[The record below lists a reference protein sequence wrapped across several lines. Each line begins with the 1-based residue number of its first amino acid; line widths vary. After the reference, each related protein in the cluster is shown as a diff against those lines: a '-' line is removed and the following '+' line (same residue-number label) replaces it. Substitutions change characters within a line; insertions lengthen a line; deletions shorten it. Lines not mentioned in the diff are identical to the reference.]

1 MALIVDDEPIN
12 VIMIRAQLK
21 MLEVSSDSTIKSK
34 KVIEIVKNRIS
45 KAERGDA

>member
-21 MLEVSSDSTIKSK
+21 MLEVSADSTVKSK

-45 KAERGDA
+45 KAERGEA

>member
-1 MALIVDDEPIN
+1 MALVVDDEPIN

-21 MLEVSSDSTIKSK
+21 MLKLSSDSTIKSE
-34 KVIEIVKNRIS
+34 KVIEIVKDRIS